1 MSSLFPK
8 LKICLDLNVW
18 YSAFIADKKGKQN
31 TIRQKLISIIQDGA
45 CSLEGEIYLVSLI
58 ISHGML
64 NRLKT
69 VIEKDQKLPPED
81 IDDLIGSI
89 AEYTTPTLTLGGTGL
104 NPITDLEDTH
114 VFDTVI
120 ASRSNFLVTDN
131 FKDFIEHKDVEV
143 IEDKKLA
150 VYRLADAHEI
160 YIIIPNLFGQ
170 YLGRLDEHTLNQI
183 NQNLY
188 DNREG
193 SNY

>member
-1 MSSLFPK
+1 LSSLFPE

-18 YSAFIADKKGKQN
+18 YSALIADQKGRQN

-81 IDDLIGSI
+81 IDDLIGAI

-104 NPITDLEDTH
+104 NPITDLEDAH
-114 VFDTVI
+114 VFDTAI

-131 FKDFIEHKDVEV
+131 FKHFIEHKDVEI

-150 VYRLADAHEI
+150 VYRLADAHSI

-170 YLGRLDEHTLNQI
+170 YLGRLDQETLNQI
-183 NQNLY
+183 NQDWLGGNE
-188 DNREG
+188 DRIQ
-193 SNY
+193 